1 MTLFDATGKKI
12 PTVTDNSVIQ
22 TDVDSGNAI
31 WKQWNE
37 RLAFGMNTSQARVPV
52 LVDGQMLV
60 DGTLMVHNNAG
71 TGRNRWGFHVME
83 AYAQDNYSRMTMLVD
98 KHRSEI
104 DRKPSLEYYYY
115 IGADH
120 HAESYGNVKIGS
132 DVKNHSFLFDRDK
145 LTAMGEIDCH
155 APVNLARISAAD
167 MITDFATVEAADD
180 AYEPEQQ
187 SEKHAKCLQ
196 YIAIQNAQDGGMY
209 YDADR
214 DRIAVKIAGKWRY
227 LALEEDVPC
236 TGITLD
242 SELSIDT
249 TDSVNLTANVTP
261 DNTSNP
267 VLWSSSNSTIASV
280 SGGVVTPH
288 GNGTCAIIAKC
299 GDYCAICT
307 VTVSAFGGATNINDV
322 SLWESGVI
330 GGQGENADNIQRI
343 RTIGY
348 IPDSAKTIS
357 VDSGFQYAIV
367 CYNNAGEVK
376 KGNAYFDV
384 ANNTF
389 SSAGAVYTANTVNL
403 DDVRAVVGDYS
414 NFRIILKTTV
424 GSATLV
430 SEAVHLKMLDA

>member
-1 MTLFDATGKKI
+1 
-12 PTVTDNSVIQ
+12 
-22 TDVDSGNAI
+22 
-31 WKQWNE
+31 
-37 RLAFGMNTSQARVPV
+37 
-52 LVDGQMLV
+52 
-60 DGTLMVHNNAG
+60 
-71 TGRNRWGFHVME
+71 
-83 AYAQDNYSRMTMLVD
+83 
-98 KHRSEI
+98 
-104 DRKPSLEYYYY
+104 
-115 IGADH
+115 
-120 HAESYGNVKIGS
+120 
-132 DVKNHSFLFDRDK
+132 
-145 LTAMGEIDCH
+145 
-155 APVNLARISAAD
+155 
-167 MITDFATVEAADD
+167 
-180 AYEPEQQ
+180 
-187 SEKHAKCLQ
+187 
-196 YIAIQNAQDGGMY
+196 
-209 YDADR
+209 
-214 DRIAVKIAGKWRY
+214 
-227 LALEEDVPC
+227 
-236 TGITLD
+236 
-242 SELSIDT
+242 
-249 TDSVNLTANVTP
+249 
-261 DNTSNP
+261 
-267 VLWSSSNSTIASV
+267 
-280 SGGVVTPH
+280 VVTPH